1 MTGERALTDIAY
13 VRDLCARHGFT
24 LSKGFG
30 QNFIVNPGVC
40 PKIVE
45 AAGIGPEWGV
55 LEVGPGIGVLTRE
68 LARRADRVVAVE
80 VDNRLPPLLAETLAG
95 YDNVEIVM
103 QDILKVDIAA
113 LIREKFAGMPVA
125 VCANLPYYITSPI
138 LMRLLEEKLPI
149 RQITV
154 MVQKE
159 AAERIC
165 AAPGTRQAGA
175 ISYAVAYY
183 AKPQVLFSVQP
194 GSFYPPPKVTSA
206 VIRLEVHPEPPVP
219 VPDEA
224 AYFRLV
230 RAAFGQRRKT
240 AANAISAGLGLPKAQ
255 VTAAVEQ
262 AGLPATARP
271 EQRTLEQ
278 FAALSRALAQ
288 QPKQ

>member
-68 LARRADRVVAVE
+68 LARRAARVVAVE

-240 AANAISAGLGLPKAQ
+240 AANAISAGLGLSKAQ
-255 VTAAVEQ
+255 VTAAMEQ

-271 EQRTLEQ
+271 EQLTLEQ

-288 QPKQ
+288 QPK

>member
-1 MTGERALTDIAY
+1 M
-13 VRDLCARHGFT
+13 RDLCARHGFT

-68 LARRADRVVAVE
+68 LARRAARVVAVE

-240 AANAISAGLGLPKAQ
+240 AANAISAGLGVPKAR
-255 VTAAVEQ
+255 VTAALEQ

-271 EQRTLEQ
+271 EQLTLEQ
-278 FAALSRALAQ
+278 FAALSRAMAE
-288 QPKQ
+288 QPE

>member
-68 LARRADRVVAVE
+68 LARRAARVVAVE
-80 VDNRLPPLLAETLAG
+80 VDNRLPPLLTETLAG

-255 VTAAVEQ
+255 VTAAMEQ

-271 EQRTLEQ
+271 EQLTLEQ

-288 QPKQ
+288 QPK